1 MQIQS
6 SAILE
11 KFFVDSDLPDE
22 GYNNQDF
29 YMGSANRMRYLLVT
43 MPLVPE
49 NTIDGGELEPGQE
62 ENRFYGCIEFQDNG
76 FSVKNDGLLK
86 ELIAMTEK
94 ELTDYIETNE
104 YDWLGDDYDHIHQY
118 LNFVSAWQDEWQ
130 FWGEDM
136 DNDECMTIVRERW
149 IVDRKAGV
157 KSTNPYEIA
166 YNVLAEYWEYLPE
179 DEKEDINERLEKVG
193 V

>member
-6 SAILE
+6 SAIIE
-11 KFFVDSDLPDE
+11 KYFGDSDLPDE

-43 MPLVPE
+43 LPLSPE
-49 NTIDGGELEPGQE
+49 GDQWELGQE

-76 FSVKNDGLLK
+76 FSIKKDSLLK
-86 ELIAMTEK
+86 ELIAMTED
-94 ELTDYIETNE
+94 ELTDYIVKNE

-136 DNDECMTIVRERW
+136 DRDDYMTIARERW
-149 IVDRKAGV
+149 LVDRKAGV

-166 YNVLAEYWEYLPE
+166 YNVLAEYWDYLPD
-179 DEKEDINERLEKVG
+179 DEKTDINKRLEKVG
-193 V
+193 I